1 MSDEL
6 KSLRDDMVQQLRTII
21 RDGVDNVGPD
31 GKIAGKKI
39 APASYFAVAA
49 KLCHAAGITATD
61 SQAGDLAAQIAAST
75 GTKFEPKLVDDEEA
89 A

>member
-31 GKIAGKKI
+31 GVINGKKI

-49 KLCHAAGITATD
+49 KLCHAAGLTATD
-61 SQAGDLAAQIAAST
+61 AEAGNLAADIAAAT
-75 GTKFEPKLVDDEEA
+75 GVKFEPKLVDDEEA